1 MHLIPSFRNT
11 PAKILFSEVIIF
23 VFISLTSVAGLG
35 DDSPVEKKENPLFV
49 DPASRDFS
57 QNPGLLKRIEAGPH
71 GYFRFINIPFS
82 QAVCQRFEDMISGSP
97 SLNLH
102 GDAHLEQYAV
112 TDLGRGLTDY
122 DDSSTGPGIIDIMRF
137 GVSLHLACRVN
148 NWQDKSEE
156 MMKTFLQG
164 YRNALNDP
172 GFSAPEPRVAKRI
185 RSKFTVNR
193 EKYFQWIDGLMV
205 SMHQGEKDSL
215 RAAFQSYVTTQKA
228 ETPELPEGYFQVKEM
243 GYLKMGIG
251 SALDQ
256 KYLLRVEGQS
266 SDPLDDVV
274 LECKQVRDLSGID
287 CVNSG
292 SKSDPFRILLGQ
304 SRIAYQP
311 FHHLGYFRFKGLMF
325 WVHSWVD
332 NYKEVKIHK
341 SFHSPEELAE
351 VAMDVGVQLGK
362 GHIKHIAAPLDLQ
375 IRREQ
380 LHLLSSYESEIL
392 EACVEF
398 ANDTVAAWEKFC
410 ATIDRRGTD
419 PEPK

>member
-1 MHLIPSFRNT
+1 MHFITLSKIIPN
-11 PAKILFSEVIIF
+11 KILLPGILILFLSVISYA
-23 VFISLTSVAGLG
+23 VLP
-35 DDSPVEKKENPLFV
+35 DDSSANKDENPLYV
-49 DPASRDFS
+49 DPFSQDFS
-57 QNPGLLKRIEAGPH
+57 QNPGLLKRIESGPH
-71 GYFRFINIPFS
+71 GYYRFINIPFS
-82 QAVCQRFEDMISGSP
+82 QAVCRRFEGMISGSP

-112 TDLGRGLTDY
+112 TDLGRGLTDF
-122 DDSSTGPGIIDIMRF
+122 DDSSTGPGIIDLMRF

-156 MMKTFLQG
+156 LMKIFLQG
-164 YRNALNDP
+164 YSNALNDP
-172 GFSAPEPRVAKRI
+172 GVTAPEPQVVKRI
-185 RSKFTVNR
+185 RSKFTINR
-193 EKYFQWIDGLMV
+193 EKYFQWIASLMEP
-205 SMHQGEKDSL
+205 MPQTEKDSL
-215 RAAFQSYVTTQKA
+215 MNALTSYISTQLA
-228 ETPELPEGYFQVKEM
+228 EVPELPKEYFRAKEM

-251 SALDQ
+251 SALDR
-256 KYLLRVEGQS
+256 KYLLRVEGRS

-292 SKSDPFRILLGQ
+292 SKGDPFRILLGQ

-311 FHHLGYFRFKGLMF
+311 FHHLGYFRFKKLMF

-332 NYKEVKIHK
+332 NYKEVKIGK

-351 VAMDVGVQLGK
+351 VAFDVGVQLGK

-380 LHLLSSYESEIL
+380 LHLVNSFQSEIL
-392 EACVEF
+392 SACDELADQTVSAW
-398 ANDTVAAWEKFC
+398 ANFCSAIDTKTEHQK
-410 ATIDRRGTD
+410 
-419 PEPK
+419 KK

>member
-1 MHLIPSFRNT
+1 MHFIPPFRST
-11 PAKILFSEVIIF
+11 PGKILFSGIII
-23 VFISLTSVAGLG
+23 VLFISLTSVAGIA
-35 DDSPVEKKENPLFV
+35 DDSPVGKSENPLFV

-57 QNPGLLKRIEAGPH
+57 QNPALLKRIEAGPH

-82 QAVCQRFEDMISGSP
+82 QAVCRRFEDMISGSP

-112 TDLGRGLTDY
+112 TDLGRGLTDF
-122 DDSSTGPGIIDIMRF
+122 DDSSTGPAIIDILRF
-137 GVSLHLACRVN
+137 GVSLHLACRIN

-156 MMKTFLQG
+156 LMKTFLQG

-172 GFSAPEPRVAKRI
+172 GFNAPEPRVAKRI

-193 EKYFQWIDGLMV
+193 EKYFQWITGLMLPMPQV
-205 SMHQGEKDSL
+205 EKDSL
-215 RAAFQSYVTTQKA
+215 LAALQSYINTQLT
-228 ETPELPEGYFQVKEM
+228 ETPDLPQGYFRVKEM

-251 SALDQ
+251 SALDR
-256 KYLLRVEGQS
+256 KYLLRVEGGS
-266 SDPLDDVV
+266 ADPLDDVV

-292 SKSDPFRILLGQ
+292 SKDDPFRILLGQ

-332 NYKEVKIHK
+332 NYKEVKIGK

-351 VAMDVGVQLGK
+351 VALDVGVQLGK

-392 EACVEF
+392 DACAEF
-398 ANDTVAAWEKFC
+398 ANETVAAWERFC
-410 ATIDRRGTD
+410 AAIDGQAADRET
-419 PEPK
+419 K